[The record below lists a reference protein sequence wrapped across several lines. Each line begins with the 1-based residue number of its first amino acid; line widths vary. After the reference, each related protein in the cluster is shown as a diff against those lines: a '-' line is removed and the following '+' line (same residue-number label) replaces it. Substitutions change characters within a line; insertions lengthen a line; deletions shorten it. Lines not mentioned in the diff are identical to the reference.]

1 MAITRKA
8 AIPAVK
14 PAAWDRAE
22 WFPLLVATDSDGF
35 EIEDSSLSVPEKM

>member
-8 AIPAVK
+8 ANPAVK

-22 WFPLLVATDSDGF
+22 WFPLLVATDPDGS
-35 EIEDSSLSVPEKM
+35 EMEKTSLSVPEKM

>member
-8 AIPAVK
+8 VTPAVK

-22 WFPLLVATDSDGF
+22 WFPLLVTIDSDGF
-35 EIEDSSLSVPEKM
+35 EIENSSLSVPEKM

>member
-14 PAAWDRAE
+14 PAAWDRE
-22 WFPLLVATDSDGF
+22 WFPLLVATDPDGS
-35 EIEDSSLSVPEKM
+35 EMEKTSLSVPEKM

>member
-14 PAAWDRAE
+14 PAAWDRE
-22 WFPLLVATDSDGF
+22 WFPLLAATDPDGS
-35 EIEDSSLSVPEKM
+35 EIENSSLRVP